1 MRAGW
6 GLLLVVLLAGCAG
19 DYQTFEP
26 PPLDFSGQPTLRFAV
41 ERIDIESAYRSPGAP
56 PFVEHT
62 LALTPEAAMRAY
74 LEQKLQAV
82 GGPGRLQAVI
92 VDASVKETALEIQR
106 GVRGLLTAE
115 SSARLDGRMRVRVER
130 FDAAGNAVAS
140 VGTAASLSRFL
151 PEDVAYGDRQRIGY
165 ELVRELIGELATGLA
180 SNLRESFSDIL
191 RP

>member
-151 PEDVAYGDRQRIGY
+151 PEDVAYGNRQRIGY
-165 ELVRELIGELATGLA
+165 ELVRELVGELATGLA

>member
-26 PPLDFSGQPTLRFAV
+26 PPLDFSAQPTLRFAV
-41 ERIDIESAYRSPGAP
+41 ERIDVESAYRSPGAP

-62 LALTPEAAMRAY
+62 LALTPEAALRGY
-74 LEQKLQAV
+74 LEQKLEAV

-151 PEDVAYGDRQRIGY
+151 PEDAAHGDRQRIGY
-165 ELVRELIGELATGLA
+165 ELVRELVDELASGLA

>member
-19 DYQTFEP
+19 DYQTCEP
-26 PPLDFSGQPTLRFAV
+26 PPLDFSAQPTLRFAV
-41 ERIDIESAYRSPGAP
+41 ERIDVESAYRSPGAP

-62 LALTPEAAMRAY
+62 LALTPEAALRGY
-74 LEQKLQAV
+74 LEQKLEAV

-151 PEDVAYGDRQRIGY
+151 PEDVAHGDRQRIGY
-165 ELVRELIGELATGLA
+165 ELVRELVDELASGLA